1 MRLRFWRPEHR
12 STYTDTLAQALVDAA
27 AGSVGPRLTQARRT
41 ASSAWAGLLAGADVV
56 GPPAVNARYLHNVGA
71 RLIQDGCAAH
81 EIRIVSGGVALDP
94 VLVTKRDPWRI
105 QRPGADIDALIR
117 RDALIVHD
125 WADGGLDPWAGT
137 ADAATALAL
146 QLSLLA
152 ESRITS
158 FRALPADWN
167 LSYQQHVAQG
177 GDPDAALKAVADSLR
192 TATKN
197 AHTRGSPII
206 VSTGGVPGAP
216 NVDARSSQRS
226 PASYYE
232 MAATRSQPDQFA
244 VQLRAD
250 VEQTMLAAVG
260 LSPSYFAGDVDA
272 VRALRQ
278 LWAAP
283 RLKLMG
289 LELSE
294 QLEAAVTLQ
303 LPPFDRD
310 LQGLARGA
318 SALMRGGVSQA
329 DALRLMALDGAA

>member
-12 STYTDTLAQALVDAA
+12 EAFTDTVATALAAAA
-27 AGSVGPRLTQARRT
+27 AGGTGPSITQARRT
-41 ASSAWAGLLAGADVV
+41 AASAWAGLLASADVE
-56 GPPAVNARYLHNVGA
+56 GPDAVNARYLANVGA
-71 RLIQDGCAAH
+71 RLIRDGCAAH
-81 EIRIVSGGVALDP
+81 EIRVVAGGVALDP
-94 VLVTKRDPWRI
+94 VIVTKRDPWRI
-105 QRPGADIDALIR
+105 QRPRADADAAIR

-152 ESRITS
+152 ESRIVS

-167 LSYQQHVAQG
+167 LSYQQLVAQG

-192 TATKN
+192 TATRD

-244 VQLRAD
+244 VELRAD
-250 VEQTMLAAVG
+250 LEQTMLAACG
-260 LSPSYFAGDVDA
+260 LSPAYFTGDVDA

-283 RLKLMG
+283 RLKLMAA
-289 LELSE
+289 ELSE
-294 QLEAAVTLQ
+294 QLAASVTLQ
-303 LPPFDRD
+303 LPAFDRD

-318 SALMRGGVSQA
+318 SALMRGGVDKA
-329 DALRLMALDGAA
+329 DALRLMALDA

>member
-1 MRLRFWRPEHR
+1 M
-12 STYTDTLAQALVDAA
+12 A
-27 AGSVGPRLTQARRT
+27 
-41 ASSAWAGLLAGADVV
+41 
-56 GPPAVNARYLHNVGA
+56 NVGA
-71 RLIQDGCAAH
+71 RLIRDGCAAH
-81 EIRIVSGGVALDP
+81 EIRIVAGGVALDP
-94 VLVTKRDPWRI
+94 VIVTKRGPWRI
-105 QRPGADIDALIR
+105 QRPGADTDAAIS

-167 LSYQQHVAQG
+167 LSYQQQAAQ

-192 TATKN
+192 TATRH
-197 AHTRGSPII
+197 AHSRGSPII
-206 VSTGGVPGAP
+206 VAAGSVPGGG
-216 NVDARSSQRS
+216 NVDARSSQRK
-226 PASYYE
+226 PADYYD

-250 VEQTMLAAVG
+250 VEESMLAAVG

-283 RLKLMG
+283 RLALMS

-294 QLEAAVTLQ
+294 QLTAPVTLK
-303 LPPFDRD
+303 LPAFARD

-318 SALMRGGVSQA
+318 AALMRGGVETA
-329 DALRLMALDGAA
+329 DALRVMTLDGAA